1 MKIEQSASTSKLNM
15 GATNPVYLHEDCK
28 FS

>member
-1 MKIEQSASTSKLNM
+1 MKIEQLSS
-15 GATNPVYLHEDCK
+15 GATNPVYLHKDCK